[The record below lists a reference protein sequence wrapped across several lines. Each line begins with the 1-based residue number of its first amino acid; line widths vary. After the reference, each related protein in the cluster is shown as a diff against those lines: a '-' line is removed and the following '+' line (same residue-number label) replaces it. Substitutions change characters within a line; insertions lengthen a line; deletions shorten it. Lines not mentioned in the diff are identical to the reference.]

1 MARGDLIL
9 RGPGAGR
16 VKRAV
21 LTDFDGTVTQTDVA
35 EDILDEFAPAAWW
48 DIEEEH
54 RARTIGTREA
64 MVRQFA
70 LVRAK
75 EAEVL
80 RFVDEHVR
88 LDETFPPFVA
98 FCASRGIRLE
108 IVSEGLD
115 VYLRPL
121 LRKWNIDVPVRT
133 NRAVFEDGRVKISYP
148 YADPTCTL
156 CGTCKLGR
164 LFELRVQGYR
174 VAYVGD
180 GHSDLCPAVEAD
192 TVFAKDELA
201 DLCREEAIDFIP
213 FDTFADVQREMA
225 RWP

>member
-1 MARGDLIL
+1 M
-9 RGPGAGR
+9 
-16 VKRAV
+16 KRAV
-21 LTDFDGTVTQTDVA
+21 LTDFDGTVTRSDVA
-35 EDILDEFAPAAWW
+35 EDILEEFAPPTWW

-54 RARTIGTREA
+54 RARKIGTRET

-75 EAEVL
+75 EADIL
-80 RFVDEHVR
+80 RFVDDRVQ
-88 LDETFPPFVA
+88 LDETFPAFVA
-98 FCASRGIRLE
+98 YCRSRDIRLE

-115 VYLRPL
+115 FYLRPL
-121 LRKWNIDVPVRT
+121 LRKWRIDVPVRT

-148 YADPTCTL
+148 YADPTCNL

-174 VAYVGD
+174 VTYVGD
-180 GHSDLCPAVEAD
+180 GHSDLCPAIEAD
-192 TVFAKDELA
+192 VVFAKKELA

>member
-1 MARGDLIL
+1 
-9 RGPGAGR
+9 
-16 VKRAV
+16 VTWAV

-35 EDILDEFAPAAWW
+35 EDILEEFAPQDWW

-54 RARTIGTREA
+54 RARKIGTREA

-75 EAEVL
+75 EADVL
-80 RFVDEHVR
+80 RFVDQRVQ
-88 LDETFPPFVA
+88 LDETFPSFVA
-98 FCASRGIRLE
+98 YCHARDIRLE

-121 LRKWNIDVPVRT
+121 LRKWGLDLPVRT
-133 NRAVFEDGRVKISYP
+133 NRAIFEDGRVRISYP
-148 YADPTCTL
+148 YSDPTCTL
-156 CGTCKLGR
+156 CGTCKLLR
-164 LFELRVQGYR
+164 LFELRTQGYR
-174 VAYVGD
+174 IAYVGD
-180 GHSDLCPAVEAD
+180 GHSDLCPAIEAD
-192 TVFAKDELA
+192 VVFAKKELA